1 MEPVPLPPENS
12 ESAPTTNQ
20 MAIISMVAGI
30 AGFLSFSIVF
40 EDIFICVVVVLLA
53 SICAIVCGH
62 IARRQIRKSKGLEQG
77 KGIALKGLILGYA
90 LPVVLAILAA
100 IAICF
105 LVFILG
111 EVAEGVSDA
120 TGDFWDSLQT
130 IGQYDEPPVSP

>member
-1 MEPVPLPPENS
+1 MEPPPQLLENS
-12 ESAPTTNQ
+12 ESVPTTNQ
-20 MAIISMVAGI
+20 MAIISMVAGGTG
-30 AGFLSFSIVF
+30 AVGVLGVVALFWTGSRLCL
-40 EDIFICVVVVLLA
+40 ICVVLVLLA

-77 KGIALKGLILGYA
+77 KGIALTGLILGYA

-120 TGDFWDSLQT
+120 TGDFWDSLQS
-130 IGQYDEPPVSP
+130 IGQ

>member
-40 EDIFICVVVVLLA
+40 EDIFICVVLVLLA

-62 IARRQIRKSKGLEQG
+62 IARRQIRKSKGLVQG
-77 KGIALKGLILGYA
+77 KGIALTGLILGYA
-90 LPVVLAILAA
+90 LPVVAAVLAILAA
-100 IAICF
+100 LAAIVIF
-105 LVFILG
+105 FFVISLGG
-111 EVAEGVSDA
+111 EVFDGI
-120 TGDFWDSLQT
+120 GDFLKQF
-130 IGQYDEPPVSP
+130 GQ

>member
-40 EDIFICVVVVLLA
+40 EDIFICVVLVLLA

-77 KGIALKGLILGYA
+77 KGIALTGLILGYA
-90 LPVVLAILAA
+90 LPVVAAVLAILAA
-100 IAICF
+100 LAAIVIF
-105 LVFILG
+105 FFVISLGG
-111 EVAEGVSDA
+111 EVFDGI
-120 TGDFWDSLQT
+120 GDFLKQF
-130 IGQYDEPPVSP
+130 GQ

>member
-40 EDIFICVVVVLLA
+40 EDIFICVVLVLLA

-62 IARRQIRKSKGLEQG
+62 IARRQIRKAEGLERG
-77 KGIALKGLILGYA
+77 KGIALTGLILGYA
-90 LPVVLAILAA
+90 LPVVATVLAILAA
-100 IAICF
+100 LAAIVIVVF
-105 LVFILG
+105 LSALAE
-111 EVAEGVSDA
+111 EVLDGI
-120 TGDFWDSLQT
+120 GDSLTPFFQ
-130 IGQYDEPPVSP
+130 

>member
-12 ESAPTTNQ
+12 ESAPTTNH

-40 EDIFICVVVVLLA
+40 EDIFICVVLLA

-77 KGIALKGLILGYA
+77 KGIALTGLILGYA

-100 IAICF
+100 IVICV
-105 LVFILG
+105 LMFILG
-111 EVAEGVSDA
+111 EVAEGVFNA

-130 IGQYDEPPVSP
+130 IGQ

>member
-1 MEPVPLPPENS
+1 MEPPPQLLENS

-40 EDIFICVVVVLLA
+40 VDIFICVVLVLLA

-77 KGIALKGLILGYA
+77 KGIALTGLILGYA
-90 LPVVLAILAA
+90 LSVVPAIVF
-100 IAICF
+100 CF
-105 LVFILG
+105 LMFIFG
-111 EVAEGVSDA
+111 KVVEGVFD
-120 TGDFWDSLQT
+120 LLPYVH
-130 IGQYDEPPVSP
+130 IG

>member
-40 EDIFICVVVVLLA
+40 EDIFICVVLVLLA

-77 KGIALKGLILGYA
+77 KGIALTGLILGYA
-90 LPVVLAILAA
+90 LPVVAAVLAILAA
-100 IAICF
+100 IVIF
-105 LVFILG
+105 FFVISLGG
-111 EVAEGVSDA
+111 EVFDGI
-120 TGDFWDSLQT
+120 GDFLKQF
-130 IGQYDEPPVSP
+130 GQ

>member
-40 EDIFICVVVVLLA
+40 EDIFICVVLVLLA

-77 KGIALKGLILGYA
+77 KGIALTGLILGYA
-90 LPVVLAILAA
+90 LPVVTAVLAILAA
-100 IAICF
+100 LAAIVIF
-105 LVFILG
+105 FFVISLGG
-111 EVAEGVSDA
+111 EVFDGI
-120 TGDFWDSLQT
+120 GDFLKQF
-130 IGQYDEPPVSP
+130 GQ

>member
-20 MAIISMVAGI
+20 MAIISMVASI

-40 EDIFICVVVVLLA
+40 EDIFICVVLVLLA

-77 KGIALKGLILGYA
+77 KGIALTGLILGYA
-90 LPVVLAILAA
+90 LPVVAAVLAILAA
-100 IAICF
+100 LAAIVIF
-105 LVFILG
+105 FFVISLGG
-111 EVAEGVSDA
+111 EVFDGI
-120 TGDFWDSLQT
+120 GDFLKQF
-130 IGQYDEPPVSP
+130 GQ

>member
-40 EDIFICVVVVLLA
+40 EEIIGIVLVLLA

-77 KGIALKGLILGYA
+77 KGIALTGLILGYA
-90 LPVVLAILAA
+90 LPVVAAVLAILAA
-100 IAICF
+100 LAAIVIF
-105 LVFILG
+105 FFVISLGG
-111 EVAEGVSDA
+111 EVFDGI
-120 TGDFWDSLQT
+120 GDFLKQF
-130 IGQYDEPPVSP
+130 GQ

>member
-1 MEPVPLPPENS
+1 MEPPPQLLENS
-12 ESAPTTNQ
+12 ESVPTTNQ

-40 EDIFICVVVVLLA
+40 EDIFICVVLVLLA

-62 IARRQIRKSKGLEQG
+62 IARRQIRKSTGLEQG
-77 KGIALKGLILGYA
+77 KGIALTGLILGYA

-130 IGQYDEPPVSP
+130 IGQ

>member
-40 EDIFICVVVVLLA
+40 EDIFICVVLVLLA

-77 KGIALKGLILGYA
+77 KGIALTGLILGYA
-90 LPVVLAILAA
+90 LPVVATVLAILAA
-100 IAICF
+100 LAAIVIF
-105 LVFILG
+105 FFVISLGG
-111 EVAEGVSDA
+111 EVFDGI
-120 TGDFWDSLQT
+120 GDFLKQF
-130 IGQYDEPPVSP
+130 GQ